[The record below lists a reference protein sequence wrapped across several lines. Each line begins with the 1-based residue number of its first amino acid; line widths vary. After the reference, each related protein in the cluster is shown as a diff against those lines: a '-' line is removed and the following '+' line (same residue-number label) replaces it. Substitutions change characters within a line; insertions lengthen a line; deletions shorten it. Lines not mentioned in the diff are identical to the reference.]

1 MPQVTGLRGLG
12 WGAIVLLVVALVVV
26 IGGAAGAGL
35 WHVSASPKFCNS
47 CHIMRPYV
55 DAWRHSRHAAVR
67 CVECHYPPGLR
78 DTLRVKFQAV
88 TQVAKWATGT
98 YNSKPFAE
106 VEDASCLRSG
116 CHAASA
122 LEAKGALTFAGRIRF
137 DHRTHL
143 QAAKTGWQL
152 RCTSCHAQVV
162 VDKHFEVELSTCFT
176 CHFKGAKGDRELA
189 PIAGCASCH
198 LAPTG
203 DIVVGSVRF
212 KHDELVR
219 RGVACQS
226 CHLNVV
232 EGQGGAPR
240 ERCLTCHNQPEKLE
254 RFGDLARIHAVHVTE
269 KTISCTR
276 CHDEVKHRLPPP
288 IGAPSARAPAS
299 IFAALPFPRAAP
311 GR

>member
-1 MPQVTGLRGLG
+1 VRGRG
-12 WGAIVLLVVALVVV
+12 RGAIVLAVVALVVV
-26 IGGAAGAGL
+26 IAGAAGAGL
-35 WHVSASPKFCNS
+35 WHMSASPKFCNS

-55 DAWRHSRHAAVR
+55 DAWQHSRHAAVP

-98 YNSKPFAE
+98 YSSKPFAE

-116 CHAASA
+116 CHAVSA
-122 LEAKGALTFAGRIRF
+122 LAGKATLTFGRGIRF

-189 PIAGCASCH
+189 PIAGCTRCH

-232 EGQGGAPR
+232 DGHGGAPR
-240 ERCLTCHNQPEKLE
+240 ERCLTCHNQPDKIA
-254 RFGDLARIHAVHVTE
+254 RHGDLAAVHAIHVTE
-269 KTISCTR
+269 KTISCIR

-288 IGAPSARAPAS
+288 IGAASTRGSAPG
-299 IFAALPFPRAAP
+299 FAALPFPHEASAR
-311 GR
+311 

>member
-1 MPQVTGLRGLG
+1 VIGRRGR
-12 WGAIVLLVVALVVV
+12 WGVILIAVGALLVLA
-26 IGGAAGAGL
+26 GAAGAGL

-55 DAWRHSRHAAVR
+55 EAWKISKHGEVP
-67 CVECHYPPGLR
+67 CVQCHYPPGLR

-116 CHAASA
+116 CHAVSE
-122 LEAKGALTFAGRIRF
+122 LERKGTLVMARGIRF
-137 DHRTHL
+137 DHRAHL

-162 VDKHFEVELSTCFT
+162 VEKHFEVERSTCFT
-176 CHFKGAKGDRELA
+176 CHFKGTKGDRELT
-189 PIAGCASCH
+189 PIAGCTGCH
-198 LAPTG
+198 VVPTG
-203 DIVVGSVRF
+203 DITVGSVRF
-212 KHDELVR
+212 NHGDLVR

-232 EGQGGAPR
+232 EGQGEAPR
-240 ERCLTCHNQPEKLE
+240 ERCITCHNQPEKLE
-254 RFGDLARIHAVHVTE
+254 RYRDLERIHAVHVTE
-269 KTISCTR
+269 KTIDCVR
-276 CHDEVKHRLPPP
+276 CHNETKHTLPPP
-288 IGAPSARAPAS
+288 IGVPTAGHEPS
-299 IFAALPFPRAAP
+299 PFVVLDRR
-311 GR
+311 GSVSD